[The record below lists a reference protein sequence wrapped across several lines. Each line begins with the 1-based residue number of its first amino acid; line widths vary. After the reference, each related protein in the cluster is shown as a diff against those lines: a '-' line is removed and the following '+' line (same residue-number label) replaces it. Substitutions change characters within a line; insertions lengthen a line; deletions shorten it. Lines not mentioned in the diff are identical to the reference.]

1 MVKIR
6 LSRFGTKKKYIYRIV
21 AVDSHK
27 KGVGKTLEVLG
38 YWNPIKKT
46 INIDKEKIANWVKK
60 GALMNKSVEI
70 LLSK

>member
-27 KGVGKTLEVLG
+27 KGVGKTLDVLG
-38 YWNPIKKT
+38 FWNPTKK
-46 INIDKEKIANWVKK
+46 IIDIDKDKISSWVKK
-60 GALMNKSVEI
+60 GAFINKSVAD
-70 LLSK
+70 LLS